1 MVFQLTQ
8 KEYDAL
14 QAELKVL
21 KQRRIENI
29 EAIKVAKSHGD
40 LSENSEY
47 DAAKDEEGKIESAI
61 AEIEAQIKA
70 SVIIDESAISTT
82 TVQTGLCVRIFDK
95 DMNEEDSI
103 QIVAAPL
110 ADAFSNKYSDISPL
124 GQALLGKKVGD
135 TVYINLADGSVN
147 EIKILEIYKVK
158 G

>member
-1 MVFQLTQ
+1 MFRLTQ

-14 QAELKVL
+14 LAELKDL

-61 AEIEAQIKA
+61 AVIEAQIKD
-70 SVIIDESAISTT
+70 SVIIDESALSTS
-82 TVQTGLCVRIFDK
+82 TVQTGLFIKIFDK
-95 DMNEEDSI
+95 GMNAEDTI

-110 ADAFSNKYSDISPL
+110 ADAFSGKFSDISPL
-124 GQALLGKKVGD
+124 GQCLLGKKVGD
-135 TVYINLADGSVN
+135 VVSLKTPDGTVN
-147 EIKILEIYKVK
+147 EITVLEIFKAK
-158 G
+158 N

>member
-1 MVFQLTQ
+1 MFRLTQ

-14 QAELKVL
+14 LAELKDL

-61 AEIEAQIKA
+61 AVIEAQIKD
-70 SVIIDESAISTT
+70 SVIIDESALSTS
-82 TVQTGLCVRIFDK
+82 TVQTGLFIKIFDK
-95 DMNEEDSI
+95 GMNTEDTI

-110 ADAFSNKYSDISPL
+110 ADAFSGKFSDISPL
-124 GQALLGKKVGD
+124 GQCLLGKKVGD
-135 TVYINLADGSVN
+135 VVSLKTPDGTVN
-147 EIKILEIYKVK
+147 EITVLEIFKAK
-158 G
+158 N

>member
-1 MVFQLTQ
+1 MFRLTQ

-14 QAELKVL
+14 LAELKDL

-61 AEIEAQIKA
+61 AVIEAQIKD
-70 SVIIDESAISTT
+70 SVIIDESALSTS
-82 TVQTGLCVRIFDK
+82 TVQTGLFIKIFDK
-95 DMNEEDSI
+95 GMNAEDTI

-110 ADAFSNKYSDISPL
+110 ADAFSGKFSDISPL
-124 GQALLGKKVGD
+124 GQCLLGKKVGD
-135 TVYINLADGSVN
+135 VVALKTPDGTVN
-147 EIKILEIYKVK
+147 EITVLEIFK
-158 G
+158 GKN

>member
-1 MVFQLTQ
+1 MFRLTQ

-14 QAELKVL
+14 LAELKDL

-61 AEIEAQIKA
+61 AVIEAQIKD
-70 SVIIDESAISTT
+70 SVIIDESALSTS
-82 TVQTGLCVRIFDK
+82 TVQTGLFIKIFDK
-95 DMNEEDSI
+95 GMNAEDTI

-110 ADAFSNKYSDISPL
+110 ADAFNGKFSDISPL
-124 GQALLGKKVGD
+124 GQCLLGKKVGD
-135 TVYINLADGSVN
+135 VVPLKTPDGTVN
-147 EIKILEIYKVK
+147 EITVLEIFKAK
-158 G
+158 N

>member
-1 MVFQLTQ
+1 MFQVTQ

-14 QAELKVL
+14 QAELREL

-61 AEIEAQIKA
+61 AVIEAQIKD
-70 SVIIDESAISTT
+70 SVIIDENAISTT
-82 TVQTGLCVRIFDK
+82 TVQTGLGVKIFDK
-95 DMNEEDSI
+95 EMNAEESI

-110 ADAFSNKYSDISPL
+110 ADAFANKFSDISPL

-135 TVYINLADGSVN
+135 VVPLKLIDGTVN
-147 EIKILEIYKVK
+147 EITVLEIFKVK
-158 G
+158 DR